1 MDMKKMMKQAQKMQR
16 DAAAAQE
23 EIAAMEFTAS
33 AGGGMVEA
41 VVMGDN
47 TVKAI
52 KIDPDAVD
60 PEDVEMLEDTIV
72 AAINEAMREA
82 AETTNARM
90 NSVMG
95 GLGNMNLP
103 F

>member
-1 MDMKKMMKQAQKMQR
+1 
-16 DAAAAQE
+16 
-23 EIAAMEFTAS
+23 MEFTAS

-47 TVKAI
+47 TLKSV

-60 PEDVEMLEDTIV
+60 PEDVEMLEDMIV
-72 AAINEAMREA
+72 AAVNEAARQA
-82 AETTNARM
+82 ADASNARM
-90 NSVMG
+90 SSLMG
-95 GLGNMNLP
+95 GMNLP

>member
-23 EIAAMEFTAS
+23 EIAQMEFTAS

-47 TVKAI
+47 TLKSV

-60 PEDVEMLEDTIV
+60 PEDVEMLEDMIV
-72 AAINEAMREA
+72 AAVNEAARQA
-82 AETTNARM
+82 ADASKARM
-90 NSVMG
+90 SSLMG
-95 GLGNMNLP
+95 GMNLP

>member
-23 EIAAMEFTAS
+23 EIAQMEFTAT

-41 VVMGDN
+41 
-47 TVKAI
+47 TVTGGGELKAL
-52 KIDPDAVD
+52 KIDPEAVD
-60 PEDVEMLEDTIV
+60 PEDTEMLEDTIV
-72 AAINEAMREA
+72 AAVNEALRSA
-82 AETTNARM
+82 SETSNERM
-90 NSVMG
+90 SSIMG
-95 GLGNMNLP
+95 GMNLP

>member
-1 MDMKKMMKQAQKMQR
+1 MDMKKMMTQAQKMQR

-23 EIAAMEFTAS
+23 EIAQMEFTAS

-47 TVKAI
+47 TLKSV

-60 PEDVEMLEDTIV
+60 PEDVEMLEDMIV
-72 AAINEAMREA
+72 AAVNEAARQA
-82 AETTNARM
+82 ADASNARM
-90 NSVMG
+90 SSLMG
-95 GLGNMNLP
+95 GMNLP

>member
-16 DAAAAQE
+16 QAEAAQQ
-23 EIAAMEFTAS
+23 EINETEFSAT

-47 TVKAI
+47 TVKSL
-52 KIDPDAVD
+52 KIDPEAIDPDDA
-60 PEDVEMLEDTIV
+60 EMLEDMVV
-72 AAINEAMREA
+72 AAINEALREA
-82 AETTNARM
+82 QETASTRM
-90 NSVMG
+90 NSLMG
-95 GLGNMNLP
+95 GMNLP

>member
-23 EIAAMEFTAS
+23 EMAQMEFTAS

-47 TVKAI
+47 TVKSV

-60 PEDVEMLEDTIV
+60 PEDIEMLEDMIV
-72 AAINEAMREA
+72 VAINEAARQA
-82 AETTNARM
+82 SETSNARM
-90 NSVMG
+90 SSLMG
-95 GLGNMNLP
+95 GMNLP

>member
-1 MDMKKMMKQAQKMQR
+1 MDRKKMMKQAQKMQR

-23 EIAAMEFTAS
+23 EIAQMEFTAS

-47 TVKAI
+47 TLKSV

-60 PEDVEMLEDTIV
+60 PEDVEMLEDMIV
-72 AAINEAMREA
+72 AAVNEAARQA
-82 AETTNARM
+82 ADASNARM
-90 NSVMG
+90 SSLMG
-95 GLGNMNLP
+95 GMNLP

>member
-1 MDMKKMMKQAQKMQR
+1 MDMKKMMKQAQTMQR

-23 EIAAMEFTAS
+23 EIAQMEFTAS

-47 TVKAI
+47 TLKSV

-60 PEDVEMLEDTIV
+60 PEDVEMLEDMIV
-72 AAINEAMREA
+72 AAVNEAARQA
-82 AETTNARM
+82 ADASNARM
-90 NSVMG
+90 SSLMG
-95 GLGNMNLP
+95 GMNLP